1 MPGNNGSAHQLP
13 RQRHAYHHRHQD
25 PHHGHPHS
33 HQHLQVGKG
42 NGMNVSNYKLNCIE
56 LNRSLKAMQ
65 FVLENN
71 MCKIVQRCLNFK
83 SMIFRDASIWVEAQ
97 SVDPVWVKHWKM
109 SETSELG
116 KKSWLLC
123 SLWLAPVHLLFCH
136 ILVLPCC
143 FNIVSIPVIL
153 MVNIHGA
160 IFDLSTSILKLVSAV
175 LRCSP
180 LVSRQLITS

>member
-83 SMIFRDASIWVEAQ
+83 SMIFHDASIWVEAQ

-116 KKSWLLC
+116 KKK
-123 SLWLAPVHLLFCH
+123 LAPVLPLVGSCATVVSSNSGTPLLFQH
-136 ILVLPCC
+136 R
-143 FNIVSIPVIL
+143 
-153 MVNIHGA
+153 
-160 IFDLSTSILKLVSAV
+160 FDTCQTSMA
-175 LRCSP
+175 P
-180 LVSRQLITS
+180 FLI